1 MLLCPD
7 ITSGFPGFGSS
18 GLNVFIRIFGAF
30 FNVLFR
36 LRVKEEHF
44 DGSDYLEDK
53 DSQYDET
60 AAGRQ
65 VFNSVHTLGTAA
77 ECNHDAGDESDG
89 DTPDYFLPE
98 SRLFIVAG
106 AFRTEGRNRG

>member
-1 MLLCPD
+1 ME
-7 ITSGFPGFGSS
+7 
-18 GLNVFIRIFGAF
+18 A
-30 FNVLFR
+30 
-36 LRVKEEHF
+36 
-44 DGSDYLEDK
+44 DYLKDK

-89 DTPDYFLPE
+89 DTLDYFLPE